1 MSTSALIVFAVVF
14 VGVFAF
20 QWYRMRSDPARRT
33 EWEREMRATPWRDQ
47 WRISRAVRAGRR
59 LDNPR
64 EARLAVGMVQE
75 QRRMNGGGRRGPKVQ
90 LVIGTLLLLLG
101 LLSGEATV
109 IGLGAVFVAIGL
121 VARMQERRLSRRLE
135 RAEELNRDQ
144 AALEAT
150 PPGQ

>member
-1 MSTSALIVFAVVF
+1 MSSSALIVFAVLF

-20 QWYRMRSDPARRT
+20 QWLRLRSDPGRRT
-33 EWEREMRATPWRDQ
+33 EWEREMKAIPWRDQ

-75 QRRMNGGGRRGPKVQ
+75 QRRLDGRGRLGPKMQ
-90 LVIGTLLLLLG
+90 LAIGTLLLLLG

-109 IGLGAVFVAIGL
+109 IGLGTLFVAIGL
-121 VARMQERRLSRRLE
+121 LARMQERRLAQRLD

-144 AALEAT
+144 AALEAA

>member
-1 MSTSALIVFAVVF
+1 
-14 VGVFAF
+14 
-20 QWYRMRSDPARRT
+20 
-33 EWEREMRATPWRDQ
+33 
-47 WRISRAVRAGRR
+47 
-59 LDNPR
+59 
-64 EARLAVGMVQE
+64 MVQE
-75 QRRMNGGGRRGPKVQ
+75 QRRLNGGGRRGPKVQ